1 MSENAL
7 RVIGLTRKYRRNS
20 GIFDVTFDVECGEIV
35 GIFGESLSGK
45 TTLLRII
52 AGLCEADSG
61 QASVMGYDARRDH
74 VAAVSKLGTVIE
86 EPTFYEYM
94 TARQNMNVIARIC
107 RDVDEYRI
115 DEVLENMGLSLCA
128 DDKVCDFS
136 PAMRMKLAIGL
147 AFLTEPRIVLL
158 DEPFKALSD
167 TDREILKHTVLEMN
181 EEFGTTFLI
190 TSRELTDFDGLCD
203 KVGVME
209 KGRITAFDIPE
220 NITEMEL
227 REGERLFEESIGIR
241 TSGGTEEDEANE

>member
-7 RVIGLTRKYRRNS
+7 RVIGLTRKYRRNA
-20 GIFDVTFDVECGEIV
+20 GIFDVTFDVEMGEIV
-35 GIFGESLSGK
+35 GIFGGELSGK

-52 AGLCEADSG
+52 AGLCEADRG
-61 QASVMGYDARRDH
+61 QASVMGYDARREH
-74 VAAVSKLGTVIE
+74 VLAASRLGTVIE

-94 TARQNMNVIARIC
+94 TARQNMRVVARIC

-115 DEVLENMGLSLCA
+115 DEVLENMGLSLCG

-147 AFLTEPRIVLL
+147 AFLTNPRVILL

-167 TDREILKHTVLEMN
+167 TDREILKNTVLEMN
-181 EEFGTTFLI
+181 EEFGTSFLI
-190 TSRELTDFDGLCD
+190 TSRELDDFDGLCD

-209 KGRITAFDIPE
+209 NGRITAFDIPE
-220 NITEMEL
+220 NIAEMEL
-227 REGERLFEESIGIR
+227 REGERLFEESIGLR
-241 TSGGTEEDEANE
+241 KPLGAEEETGE